1 MPSRISGATA
11 VRVLVVGDVRVT
23 REELARAMA
32 RADRGTT
39 AWTCRCGPELTE
51 RIASLDVDALV
62 VDMTADRAL
71 AVVEQAT
78 ARHPDVKVIAL
89 AAPERDAVIRCAEA
103 GVRAFVSAESSI
115 EDVLTALRTVAQGG
129 SYCAPGIA
137 ATLLEHL
144 RKIGPTTLT
153 NGSLLTARELEI
165 ARLIELGLTNKEIAR
180 DLSIA
185 LPTAK
190 NHVHHILEKLGV
202 ARREEAAAC
211 LRADS
216 SPRHTGSPSIDPVN
230 RI

>member
-1 MPSRISGATA
+1 M
-11 VRVLVVGDVRVT
+11 RVLVVGDVRVT

-32 RADRGTT
+32 RADRGTA

-71 AVVEQAT
+71 AVVEQVT
-78 ARHPDVKVIAL
+78 ARHPEVKVIAL

-103 GVRAFVSAESSI
+103 GVCAFVSAESSI
-115 EDVLTALRTVAQGG
+115 EDVVTALHTVAHGD
-129 SYCAPGIA
+129 SYCPPGIA
-137 ATLLEHL
+137 AALLEHL
-144 RKIGPTTLT
+144 REIRPTTLT

-165 ARLIELGLTNKEIAR
+165 ARLIELGLTNKEIACE
-180 DLSIA
+180 LSIA
-185 LPTAK
+185 LPTVK

-202 ARREEAAAC
+202 ARRGEAAAR
-211 LRADS
+211 LRAES
-216 SPRHTGSPSIDPVN
+216 SPRRTGSSSMDPMN